1 MVLPTQ
7 QAPGWYP
14 DRDSVLATAL
24 SDTHSDMLSQMLTHD
39 EKASKAWLVRPTLC
53 LGLTFISIQIFYC
66 LCQYYHHSIFYLF
79 DQNQQQMVK
88 VMDKLDEVFSK
99 RNYAKSIRMAT
110 EAIETNEGFVRSL
123 YGASIAC
130 E

>member
-1 MVLPTQ
+1 MTK
-7 QAPGWYP
+7 
-14 DRDSVLATAL
+14 R
-24 SDTHSDMLSQMLTHD
+24 
-39 EKASKAWLVRPTLC
+39 
-53 LGLTFISIQIFYC
+53 
-66 LCQYYHHSIFYLF
+66 
-79 DQNQQQMVK
+79 NQQMVK

-110 EAIETNEGFVRSL
+110 EAIETNKGFVRSL